1 MRHTVGM
8 TGPIV
13 VSDMDGTLSTAETWR
28 GVHAWILAN
37 RPSPAARRFV
47 TMHLPQVIL
56 ARYGVVDRERFRARW
71 QVDHARLLRGVPAA
85 QLVEFGEWVVAE
97 FLWPARRQVAVDA
110 LTQAV
115 RDARAAD
122 PAARVILATGA
133 YQPIG
138 DAFGRRIEAD
148 DTLGTPLEVRDG
160 VATGGLAAPVQSG
173 TQKAAAVRALADGNP
188 VLVAFGDTAADIP
201 LLELARRAVAV
212 APDGGLRQAAVDRG
226 WEVLEGS

>member
-1 MRHTVGM
+1 M

-47 TMHLPQVIL
+47 MMHLPQVLL
-56 ARYGVVDRERFRARW
+56 ARWGIVDRERFRARW
-71 QVDHARLLRGVPAA
+71 QVDHARLLRGVPVA
-85 QLVEFGEWVVAE
+85 QLAEFGEWVVTE
-97 FLWPARRQVAVDA
+97 FLWPARRQAAVDA
-110 LTQAV
+110 L
-115 RDARAAD
+115 ARAVQEARRTD

-138 DAFGRRIEAD
+138 DAFGRRVGAD
-148 DTLGTPLEVRDG
+148 HSLGTPLEVRNG
-160 VATGGLAAPVQSG
+160 LATGELAAPVQSG
-173 TQKAAAVRALADGNP
+173 VQKAAAVRALADGSP

-201 LLELARRAVAV
+201 LLELARRAIAV
-212 APDGGLRQAAVDRG
+212 APDATLRQAAIDRG
-226 WEVLEGS
+226 WEIVEGI